1 MFDIILWDFKK
12 KTNSTAQ
19 PSQTGTTLE
28 CRVMTPS
35 NIINPTIELK
45 ASPLGYNYAYIPSWG
60 RYYFIDDIQ
69 FVSGAYIISLSVD
82 VLASYKAQIGSDTA
96 YILRS
101 ASDSDGQIIDT
112 LYPSKSDV
120 VKTLSYANS
129 KGYSWTDFSAGAYV
143 IGVQGLDMAGAGIIY
158 YYLTPANFILLLHNF
173 YANSGNGSWWGNLT
187 KGVIDSIYNITDFI
201 SSCRWYPVIPDI
213 TGITPEPIYLGS
225 FQTNAQ
231 GYRMRGNSYPRI
243 TRTFQLPAH
252 PQAGTRGEYLNV
264 SSYTRRVLIDP
275 LIGSYTVNNADFSNL
290 EIEPSLGNDIL
301 IDFTTGQALYTLYGN
316 DVGTNTKPIYHNY
329 INFGIDIE
337 LGESIVNV
345 GGMLSAVGEMA
356 GNALIGDW
364 LGVASNIGSMASQI
378 VPANRSAY
386 SNGGF
391 VQLIG
396 DPVLISYFQLL
407 VDEDQANKG
416 RPLCQL
422 RQINTLSGYMIIDN
436 PHFSGAMLNDENNM
450 INNYM
455 AGGFYYE

>member
-1 MFDIILWDFKK
+1 MFDITLWDFKK

-45 ASPLGYNYAYIPSWG
+45 ASPLAYNYAYIPSWG

-82 VLASYKAQIGSDTA
+82 VLASYKAQIGSNTA
-96 YILRS
+96 YVLRS

-120 VKTLSYANS
+120 VKTLSYAND

-143 IGVQGLDMAGAGIIY
+143 LGVQGLNMAGAGIIY

-213 TGITPEPIYLGS
+213 TGITAEPIYLGS

-231 GYRMRGNSYPRI
+231 GYRLRGNSYPRI
-243 TRTFQLPAH
+243 TRTFNLPAH

-290 EIEPSLGNDIL
+290 VNEPSLGSDIL

-316 DVGTNTKPIYHNY
+316 DIGTNTKPIYHNY
-329 INFGIDIE
+329 ISFGIDIE
-337 LGESIVNV
+337 LGESVVNV

-407 VDEDQANKG
+407 VNEDRANKG

-436 PHFSGAMLNDENNM
+436 PHFAGTMLNDENNM
-450 INNYM
+450 INNFM